1 MAANAILGLLPAS
14 ARKRL
19 AAAGSLL
26 VLAPGEFLCRKG
38 DPGDAVFVVMRGEI
52 EVKTTHAKGGD
63 VRFAGMHA
71 GSVVGEMSVVDG
83 GVRSTDMAAVGAA
96 RLWRIPREAL
106 MEALSSEPPAAMALI
121 VELARRLRSANDAL
135 EAMRRLDL
143 GGRLARL
150 LLETASDASLIPL
163 TQLEIA
169 RRLSVS
175 REAVNRKLNSWVG
188 RGWVSLSRSGV
199 RVLDEAS
206 LATLGS
212 GGAL

>member
-1 MAANAILGLLPAS
+1 MAANAILGLLPAR

-52 EVKTTHAKGGD
+52 EVKTTHAQGRD